1 MCLKLTLAMWFQ
13 TIMLGKHFERIF
25 CSTKYIFPVV
35 TWLLYLHSINMLRD
49 ITKGLGN
56 TMEDI

>member
-1 MCLKLTLAMWFQ
+1 MWFQ

-25 CSTKYIFPVV
+25 CSTKYLFPVV
-35 TWLLYLHSINMLRD
+35 TWLLYLHSINALRD
-49 ITKGLGN
+49 IAEGLGN